1 MMSRPTRRTSVVIL
15 GAAAV
20 LGFGGGAVLAPRGG
34 VPGAGTVAEASP
46 ATPSSAPATLTL
58 TTSAGSVASAAPF
71 RLTGTLAPAAEK
83 ATVSVQR
90 RLAEGDWTDF
100 AVSATTK
107 ADGSFSTKVLTQ
119 RNGVNEF
126 RVVTSV
132 AGTQVASPAVTVTVG

>member
-1 MMSRPTRRTSVVIL
+1 MMSRPTRRTSVAVL
-15 GAAAV
+15 AVAAV
-20 LGFGGGAVLAPRGG
+20 LGFSGGAVLAPRGG
-34 VPGAGTVAEASP
+34 GGAGTVAEASP
-46 ATPSSAPATLTL
+46 ASPSSAPATLTL

-90 RLAEGDWTDF
+90 RLEGDWTDF